1 MKEEHILS
9 PDDGFLVNLYV
20 ILFVNVLGII
30 LALQINPL
38 VIYGAYR
45 NKQLNKITRILT
57 ILLAIAGLF
66 GALVIQCS
74 FVASK
79 ISVLANIQNPEQSD
93 YCNFILV
100 VTYGTKVV
108 GGLSLITMSGIT
120 AERLAAVVYPF
131 HYRTTRTLFVK
142 TLPYALVAFF
152 IHFILSGIWSWYE
165 NFAKIVTA
173 IFIIIPYVFTIYA
186 YGKIYFKLRKSSG
199 THTAAKKQSITSV
212 LVVVTYLISFLPL
225 AIIRG
230 SNLDK
235 NNLVVQFYI
244 RPWCNTLLFF
254 SFSLNAVVYGWGSVM
269 QIIS

>member
-1 MKEEHILS
+1 MFTNPSKLPSKSASSNINLLRWQCSAMKEEHILS

-45 NKQLNKITRILT
+45 NKQLNKISRILT

-142 TLPYALVAFF
+142 TLPYALAAFF
-152 IHFILSGIWSWYE
+152 IHFTTQWYM
-165 NFAKIVTA
+165 
-173 IFIIIPYVFTIYA
+173 
-186 YGKIYFKLRKSSG
+186 
-199 THTAAKKQSITSV
+199 
-212 LVVVTYLISFLPL
+212 VVVRKFC
-225 AIIRG
+225 
-230 SNLDK
+230 K
-235 NNLVVQFYI
+235 NCNRYI
-244 RPWCNTLLFF
+244 HHH
-254 SFSLNAVVYGWGSVM
+254 SLCVYHLCLR
-269 QIIS
+269 